1 MEIQGSADRHALLE
15 GMNLPMLGL
24 GVGTALASIV
34 IAAIGTAIILRKYR
48 GTQAQGSVQK
58 WARIG
63 WIGFVVY
70 LVAYI
75 GYFVHRSS
83 PEKVAYP
90 FVPGARMIAR
100 GDYNGAIK
108 FYGEIAKKYPD
119 MALAHFKLGMALRMV
134 KAIRPSIRELKEAI
148 RDDPDAPEPYFAL
161 GSILWT
167 QGTSED
173 AMPYFR
179 KGLELDPQNRQRA
192 FFMKIILRGEA
203 ERKGQVKPGSEG
215 RPKLSPAAPAPAGA
229 GTP

>member
-1 MEIQGSADRHALLE
+1 MVIEGSLDRHALLE

-24 GVGTALASIV
+24 GIGTALAAIV
-34 IAAIGTAIILRKYR
+34 IAAIGTVFILQKYR
-48 GTQAQGSVQK
+48 GTNAEGSVLK

-70 LVAYI
+70 LAVYI
-75 GYFVHRSS
+75 GYFVEKSS
-83 PEKVAYP
+83 PEKVSYP
-90 FVPGARMIAR
+90 FSAGDSMVAK

-108 FYGEIAKKYPD
+108 SYETIVKKYPT
-119 MALAHFKLGMALRMV
+119 MGLAHYKLGMALRMV
-134 KAIRPSIRELKEAI
+134 KAIGPSIKELKEAI
-148 RDDPDAPEPYFAL
+148 RDDPEEPEPYFAL

-179 KGLELDPQNRQRA
+179 KGLELDPQNRQKG
-192 FFMKIILRGEA
+192 FFMKIIQRGEM
-203 ERKGQVKPGSEG
+203 EQKGQIKPGSEG
-215 RPKLSPAAPAPAGA
+215 RPKLSPPASAPRP